1 MGVFLFTAAMK
12 FVLLSALI
20 FACFCSV
27 SFASIPARNNLRFN
41 QVDANSLG
49 PNSVSAEDIQSY
61 SVGRG
66 SLLNGAVYQSK
77 MGPYAVNS
85 DQVAPGAITSAGAS
99 LDLVK
104 LYIKQAETIPAESQS
119 SVVQIPEDVQAIQP
133 HEAIA
138 DDGVVIVDNPDASL
152 SYRVEG
158 KARGSGVILGWYPSQ
173 NGHLLRYQ
181 SSRALR
187 GLVCSAIDIENI
199 DFDNPCTCDTPVTQG
214 GDGDNVVVTCSCTV
228 DSIYIDTDFNSQLD
242 CGACT
247 ILDCNSPNQ
256 FDEDPMCTS
265 GSTNQFE
272 NPEDDEGDFLPD
284 RCSPYTSVE
293 DVNNPQEGT
302 PVYSPSVER
311 ITIDDT
317 GRVEMRFF
325 GAGTIDPAGHA
336 PIEITVVVLLDD
348 QYGA

>member
-214 GDGDNVVVTCSCTV
+214 GDGDNVVVTCSCTS
-228 DSIYIDTDFNSQLD
+228 D
-242 CGACT
+242 
-247 ILDCNSPNQ
+247 
-256 FDEDPMCTS
+256 
-265 GSTNQFE
+265 STNQFE

>member
-1 MGVFLFTAAMK
+1 MK
-12 FVLLSALI
+12 FVLFSALI
-20 FACFCSV
+20 FAYFCSV

-49 PNSVSAEDIQSY
+49 PNSVSSEDIQSY
-61 SVGRG
+61 SVGRA
-66 SLLNGAVYQSK
+66 SLLNGAIYQSK

-104 LYIKQAETIPAESQS
+104 LYIKQTETIPAESQS

-187 GLVCSAIDIENI
+187 GLVCSAIDIESVNI
-199 DFDNPCTCDTPVTQG
+199 LTPCTCSNVVGTGQ
-214 GDGDNVVVTCSCTV
+214 DGDTLTVDCSCEV
-228 DSIYIDTDFNSQLD
+228 IPQYVDTDFNSQLD
-242 CGACT
+242 CSSCT
-247 ILDCNSPNQ
+247 ILDCTSDNR
-256 FDEDPMCTS
+256 FDEDPMCTT
-265 GSTNQFE
+265 GSVNQFE
-272 NPEDDEGDFLPD
+272 NPLDDGDDDDNVPDFLPD

-302 PVYSPSVER
+302 PIYSPSVER

-325 GAGTIDPAGHA
+325 GAGTIDPAGHE